1 MEVHAH
7 THTERKKWTHYLWE
21 FLMLFLAVF
30 CGFLA
35 ENQREH
41 MVEHQREKQYM
52 ESMLSDMS
60 ADTAALN
67 YGIPLKYG
75 RIRAIDSVFL
85 FFNEHPGAKTIS
97 GQLFR
102 TIRRT
107 NFDSRFIRNVIT
119 INQLKNAGG
128 MRLVRNKQIAD
139 SISSYDQRCEVT
151 ILYNDYY
158 AENSLVGNRQF
169 EKLFN
174 AADLLPLYIAN
185 KNGAIIANIPDSII
199 IRINIADLNEQLN
212 FMMLEK
218 AYARQEI
225 DRYEEIK
232 ERAVRLMQLIKK
244 EYHLK

>member
-1 MEVHAH
+1 
-7 THTERKKWTHYLWE
+7 
-21 FLMLFLAVF
+21 MLFLAVF

-52 ESMLSDMS
+52 ASLLSDLA
-60 ADTAALN
+60 ADTAALS
-67 YGIPLKYG
+67 YGIPLKLR
-75 RIRAIDSVFL
+75 RIGAIDSVFL
-85 FFNEHPGAKTIS
+85 FFNEHPVAKTIS

-128 MRLVRNKQIAD
+128 MRLVRGKLIAD
-139 SISSYDQRCEVT
+139 SISSYDQRCEIT
-151 ILYNDYY
+151 FLYNDFYI
-158 AENSLVGNRQF
+158 ENSIVGNRQF

-185 KNGAIIANIPDSII
+185 KNGAIIANIPDSLT
-199 IRINIADLNEQLN
+199 IRINTTELNEQLN

-225 DRYEEIK
+225 DRYIEIK
-232 ERAVRLMQLIKK
+232 ERAIRLMELIRK